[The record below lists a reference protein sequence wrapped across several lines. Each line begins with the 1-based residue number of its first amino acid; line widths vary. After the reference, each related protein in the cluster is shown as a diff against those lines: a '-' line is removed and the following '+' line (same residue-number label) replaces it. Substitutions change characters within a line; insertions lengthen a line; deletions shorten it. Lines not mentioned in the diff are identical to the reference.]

1 MLLILKGSTVAEPS
15 SDLNLAKLGAG
26 IAGAL
31 TSLRFVKGTWPEKII
46 MVLGGCGFSFYAT
59 ELIAAWL
66 AIPKAD
72 GLVGYLC
79 GLFGMAIISKVYEV
93 IQMLDAKQ
101 VASDVWDWFARKWR
115 A

>member
-1 MLLILKGSTVAEPS
+1 MADPNTDFNI
-15 SDLNLAKLGAG
+15 AKLGAG

-31 TSLRFVKGTWPEKII
+31 TSLRFVKGTWPEKTI
-46 MVLGGCGFSFYAT
+46 MVLGGCGFSYYAS
-59 ELIAAWL
+59 ELLASWL
-66 AIPKAD
+66 AVPKAE

-79 GLFGMAIISKVYEV
+79 GLFGMAIIAKIYEV

-101 VASDVWDWFARKWR
+101 IGTDIWAWISRKWR